1 MSTAESKLDLLQMI
15 IESED
20 KSFIMKL
27 TNIARSLKKEKTV
40 DWADDLPPEV
50 LNELIESIEE
60 AENGELGTSNEEM
73 LKAARKDFPNLDI

>member
-20 KSFIMKL
+20 QGFITKL
-27 TNIARSLKKEKTV
+27 TNIARSLRKQKAA

-50 LNELIESIEE
+50 LNELIQSIEE
-60 AENGELGTSNEEM
+60 AENGERGTTNEEM
-73 LKAARKDFPNLDI
+73 IQAARKDFPNLKI